1 MTQNPN
7 VELELLSD
15 EDLVK
20 KFNEGQQEVFEILF
34 NRYYKKI
41 YNLCLRF
48 CNSDRNLAEE
58 TAQET
63 FLQAYKSLHRFQYK
77 SSFYTWLYRVTFNTC
92 SINIKKQAKIKSSSF
107 ENQGLEQISISSQEP
122 SDFVLKRE
130 YSHYVNKALN
140 ELPEEQKQVMLLG
153 PVLGHSYQ
161 EISEIIGES
170 ITVIKGRLFRARQNF
185 KKKFEKIFKE
195 NNLSEVPDTKS

>member
-1 MTQNPN
+1 MSHNSN
-7 VELELLSD
+7 SELETLSD
-15 EDLVK
+15 EDLIR
-20 KFNEGQQEVFEILF
+20 KFNSGQQEVFEILF
-34 NRYYKKI
+34 DRYYKRI

-63 FLQAYKSLHRFQYK
+63 FLQAYKSLSRFQYK

-92 SINIKKQAKIKSSSF
+92 SINVKKQARLRSSSIDSLDF
-107 ENQGLEQISISSQEP
+107 EHIDRSSQEP
-122 SDFVLKRE
+122 SDFILRKE
-130 YSHYVNKALN
+130 YSHYVNKVLN
-140 ELPEEQKQVMLLG
+140 ELPDEQKQVMLLG

-170 ITVIKGRLFRARQNF
+170 VTVIKGRLFRARQNF
-185 KKKFEKIFKE
+185 KKKFEKVFKK
-195 NNLSEVPDTKS
+195 NNFSKTSDTKQ

>member
-1 MTQNPN
+1 MTHNSI
-7 VELELLSD
+7 VEFDALSD
-15 EDLVK
+15 EDLVR
-20 KFNEGQQEVFEILF
+20 KFNEGQHEVFEILF

-63 FLQAYKSLHRFQYK
+63 FLQAYKSLPRFQYK

-92 SINIKKQAKIKSSSF
+92 SINVKKQARLRSSS
-107 ENQGLEQISISSQEP
+107 LESIELDHLNRSSHEP
-122 SDFVLKRE
+122 SDLVLKRE
-130 YSHYVNKALN
+130 YSRYVNKVLN

-170 ITVIKGRLFRARQNF
+170 VTVIKGRLFRARQNF
-185 KKKFEKIFKE
+185 KKKFEKVFKKSNFSKE
-195 NNLSEVPDTKS
+195 KATKG

>member
-1 MTQNPN
+1 MTLNSN
-7 VELELLSD
+7 DELEKLSD
-15 EDLVK
+15 EDLVR
-20 KFNEGQQEVFEILF
+20 KFNDGQQEVFEVLF

-58 TAQET
+58 TAQES
-63 FLQAYKSLHRFQYK
+63 FLQAYKSLSRFQYK

-92 SINIKKQAKIKSSSF
+92 SINVKKQARLRSSSL
-107 ENQGLEQISISSQEP
+107 EALDLEQANGPSQEP
-122 SDFVLKRE
+122 SDLVLRRE
-130 YSHYVNKALN
+130 YSHYVNKVLN

-170 ITVIKGRLFRARQNF
+170 VTVIKGRLFRARQNF
-185 KKKFEKIFKE
+185 KRKFEKVFKK
-195 NNLSEVPDTKS
+195 NNFSNSSDTK

>member
-1 MTQNPN
+1 MTHNSI
-7 VELELLSD
+7 VEFDALSD
-15 EDLVK
+15 EDLVR
-20 KFNEGQQEVFEILF
+20 KFNEGQHEVFEILF

-63 FLQAYKSLHRFQYK
+63 FLQAYKSLQRFQYK

-92 SINIKKQAKIKSSSF
+92 SINVKKQARLRSSSL
-107 ENQGLEQISISSQEP
+107 ENLDLEQFNLSSQEP

-130 YSHYVNKALN
+130 YNQYVNKVLN

-170 ITVIKGRLFRARQNF
+170 VTVIKGRLFRARQNF
-185 KKKFEKIFKE
+185 KKKFEKVFKR
-195 NNLSEVPDTKS
+195 NNFSNTSDTKE

>member
-1 MTQNPN
+1 MTQNSN
-7 VELELLSD
+7 AELELLSD
-15 EDLVK
+15 EDLVR
-20 KFNEGQQEVFEILF
+20 KFNNGQREVFETLF

-63 FLQAYKSLHRFQYK
+63 FLQAYKSLPRFQYK

-92 SINIKKQAKIKSSSF
+92 SINVKKQARLRSSSL
-107 ENQGLEQISISSQEP
+107 ENFDIDHTNKSFQEP
-122 SDFVLKRE
+122 ADLVLKRE

-170 ITVIKGRLFRARQNF
+170 VTVIKGRLFRARQNF
-185 KKKFEKIFKE
+185 KKKFEKVFQK
-195 NNLSEVPDTKS
+195 NNFSKNADTK